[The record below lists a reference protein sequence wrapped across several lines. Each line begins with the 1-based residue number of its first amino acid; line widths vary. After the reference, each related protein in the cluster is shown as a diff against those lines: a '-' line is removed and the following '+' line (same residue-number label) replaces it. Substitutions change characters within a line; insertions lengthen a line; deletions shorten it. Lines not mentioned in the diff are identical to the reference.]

1 MTTRSSITW
10 LTVWPSI
17 DKLMQHTMSI
27 ILVMCATTCHISR
40 LRKNPIFACPFT
52 IHYTT
57 FTWFWWHQQLA
68 YMQTMGGGGQKICTV
83 MNGCPIPNQFGVNGG
98 PTLQLLVGHLI
109 FLIVFNKNGTCE
121 NFKVQKKCQKF
132 NALPIFPSCHTSK
145 NTNRILSHQDVLALC
160 GKISRNL
167 FQDRRTRYQKIN
179 KKYN

>member
-1 MTTRSSITW
+1 
-10 LTVWPSI
+10 
-17 DKLMQHTMSI
+17 MSYI
-27 ILVMCATTCHISR
+27 KVKKEPHICLS
-40 LRKNPIFACPFT
+40 
-52 IHYTT
+52 IHYSLHYLYTVLMAST
-57 FTWFWWHQQLA
+57 ARLHA
-68 YMQTMGGGGQKICTV
+68 DNGGGGQKICTV

-121 NFKVQKKCQKF
+121 NFKVQKNAKKF

-179 KKYN
+179 KKYY